1 MDFIKLWVVLS
12 YIMIGSVLG
21 IVLIPELFT
30 DFHINHPPVMEN
42 SYVTAL
48 MGIMTVFILFGWFI
62 PRIAYAIKDIE
73 QYILSYSAIE
83 IIFATIG
90 LFMGLLI
97 SVMVSF
103 ILEFIGTNFINRV
116 VPILLTLSLGYL
128 GFQFGLKKRD
138 EMLLFL
144 PENMA
149 RSMAIN
155 ARNAVPKIIDT
166 SAIIDG
172 RILKIMEAG
181 FIDGE
186 VLIPQGVINE
196 LQMVADST
204 DSVKRDKGRRGLEIL
219 NSVHTSKHP
228 TRIIHPQRSHHDIDD
243 LIVRLAQHYRAH
255 VITTDYNLNKV
266 CSIQGIKVLN
276 VNDLSDAIRP
286 EVHQGDR
293 FDLMITKVG
302 KAPGQ
307 GVGYFDD
314 GTMVVV
320 DDAKQYVNQT
330 ITLEVISMLQTA
342 SGRIIFAKKV
352 EV

>member
-1 MDFIKLWVVLS
+1 MDFIKLLVIVS
-12 YIMIGSVLG
+12 YIIIGSVLG
-21 IVLIPELFT
+21 ILLIPAVMI
-30 DFHINHPPVMEN
+30 DFNVSHPPMMEN
-42 SYVTAL
+42 SYVTSI
-48 MGIMTVFILFGWFI
+48 MGVAIMFLLFGWFI
-62 PRIAYAIKDIE
+62 PRIAYAMKDLE
-73 QYILSYSAIE
+73 QFVLGYSAIE

-97 SVMVSF
+97 SVMISF
-103 ILEFIGTNFINRV
+103 ILEFIGTDLINRI
-116 VPILLTLSLGYL
+116 VPILLTLSLSYL

-172 RILKIMEAG
+172 EI
-181 FIDGE
+181 
-186 VLIPQGVINE
+186 LIPQGVINE
-196 LQMVADST
+196 LQVVADAN
-204 DSVKRDKGRRGLEIL
+204 DSIKRDKGRRGLEIL
-219 NSVHTSKHP
+219 SAIHLSKHP
-228 TRIIHPQRSHHDIDD
+228 TRIIHPQRTHQDIDD

-302 KAPGQ
+302 KEPGQ
-307 GVGYFDD
+307 GVGYLDD

-320 DDAKQYVNQT
+320 DDAKQYVNET

-352 EV
+352 EA